1 MVGVRSDSMKTPVL
15 VLTVAA
21 VLALGLASGSLFAP
35 SSAAHAAGSAFQQP
49 STRVLELV
57 LETPAA
63 EKPEDLNRAKAAM
76 LQECEATKTM
86 AGFVAT
92 HVTAMG
98 ADPRG
103 GSAAAIRATVWNSV
117 EYAEAA
123 SLAMDTGTSGGN
135 PLKSR
140 SYFRLLREST
150 LMEGQVGHVEVVVF
164 RTKPGVTREANVE
177 LFDKGESEYAAL
189 GKGDGGLLA
198 HSLWI
203 APDGRWVHLLYWRS
217 EADYVKTGKA
227 LFAKPGV
234 GGWIRSLDFKRFVV
248 YRGDVAVATPD
259 AAPAK

>member
-1 MVGVRSDSMKTPVL
+1 MKTPAL
-15 VLTVAA
+15 IITVTT
-21 VLALGLASGSLFAP
+21 VLAIGLASGGLFTPDA
-35 SSAAHAAGSAFQQP
+35 AAHAAGPMLQLSG
-49 STRVLELV
+49 TRVLEIA
-57 LETPAA
+57 LEVPATDKA
-63 EKPEDLNRAKAAM
+63 EDLARAKAAM
-76 LQECEATKTM
+76 AQESEATRAM

-92 HVTAMG
+92 HATAMA

-117 EYAEAA
+117 EDAEAA
-123 SLAMDTGTSGGN
+123 SLAMDTGTPGAN

-140 SYFRLLREST
+140 SYFRLLRETT
-150 LMEGQVGHVEVVVF
+150 LTEGQAGHVEAVVF

-177 LFDKGESEYAAL
+177 LFDKGESEYAEL
-189 GKGDGGLLA
+189 GKGEGGLLA

-227 LFAKPGV
+227 LFGKPGV

-248 YRGDVAVATPD
+248 YRGDVATAPSEATP
-259 AAPAK
+259 AK